1 MKKKPVQEKTGL
13 SIGLISLVG
22 LIALANVAL
31 HLFFYN
37 TLEFH
42 RDELLYFSLGRHLS
56 AGYASVPPF
65 TGLMAFIM
73 INTIGSTLFAARFLP
88 AIFSGFLVVIAVLM
102 AREMKGNRFAMILTA
117 VGVVILPVNLRA
129 FFLFQPVFLDIF
141 FWSLVFYL
149 VILWINTKKEI
160 FLILLGIA
168 TGLGIMNKYLII
180 LQILCIACVFLL
192 SKNRQIFKTRSL
204 YIGILLALL
213 IILPNII
220 WQIMNH
226 FPVITHMQALND
238 SQLVNVNRMSFLIEQ
253 LLLGF
258 MASVIILPGIFYTL
272 FNKSMN
278 AWRHLV
284 IASLMVVLILVLLR
298 GKSYYTAGLL
308 PFMVATGAVFWGK
321 VTRSSWLK
329 MCLIVIPV
337 LVTIPFIPMGIP
349 VFKAERLASYF
360 KWMKNNV
367 GLDVVLRDE
376 DGFYHELPQ
385 DYSDMIGWEELTANV
400 NKAYQ
405 QIKDKE
411 SCFIFCENYG
421 QAGAVTVLGKK
432 YGLPQPVCFSESFY
446 YWAPK
451 ELPVEIRSVIYVND
465 DLSEDLG
472 DIFLDMQVIGR
483 INNPLARES
492 GTTVYLYQKPG
503 SSFND
508 FWKKRVGQVKSP
520 F

>member
-1 MKKKPVQEKTGL
+1 
-13 SIGLISLVG
+13 
-22 LIALANVAL
+22 
-31 HLFFYN
+31 
-37 TLEFH
+37 
-42 RDELLYFSLGRHLS
+42 
-56 AGYASVPPF
+56 
-65 TGLMAFIM
+65 
-73 INTIGSTLFAARFLP
+73 
-88 AIFSGFLVVIAVLM
+88 
-102 AREMKGNRFAMILTA
+102 
-117 VGVVILPVNLRA
+117 
-129 FFLFQPVFLDIF
+129 
-141 FWSLVFYL
+141 
-149 VILWINTKKEI
+149 
-160 FLILLGIA
+160 
-168 TGLGIMNKYLII
+168 
-180 LQILCIACVFLL
+180 
-192 SKNRQIFKTRSL
+192 
-204 YIGILLALL
+204 
-213 IILPNII
+213 
-220 WQIMNH
+220 MNH